1 MSSAYKVSAILLVL
15 MVVQGVLGLGYSE
28 AYRDVERIRLTWFG
42 NDMVTLVVA
51 VPLLLT
57 GLLLSGRGSVRG
69 LLLWFG
75 GLGYGVYNYAFYMLG
90 AALNVFFPVY
100 LAAFVLALIGLI
112 LGMFNVSHAEVKA
125 KYREAMPVHLL
136 GGYLAFVGLGLFAVW
151 MTMWGRFILGG
162 FPLPVDE
169 EAFRLVAALDLTI
182 MVPALTIGGSLLWM
196 RRSWGYIIAP
206 VAAVQGSLYLLVLTV
221 NAGISLSHGAAEP
234 PGELPIWG
242 PLLIATIVATA
253 VLLAY
258 IRGRGDFERVA

>member
-1 MSSAYKVSAILLVL
+1 MRSAYNVSAMLLIL

-42 NDMVTLVVA
+42 NDMVTVLVA
-51 VPLLLT
+51 VPILLT
-57 GLLLSGRGSVRG
+57 GLLLSRQGSVRG

-90 AALNVFFPVY
+90 AALNVFFPLY
-100 LAAFVLALIGLI
+100 LAAFVVALIGLI
-112 LGMFNVSHAEVKA
+112 LGMSNISHADVKA
-125 KYREAMPVHLL
+125 RYREAMPVRPL
-136 GGYLAFVGLGLFAVW
+136 GGYFVFVGFGLIAVW
-151 MTMWGRFILGG
+151 MTMWGRYIFGG

-169 EAFRLVAALDLTI
+169 DAFRLVAALDLTI

-196 RRSWGYIIAP
+196 RRNWGYIIAP

-221 NAGISLSHGAAEP
+221 NAGMSLSHGSVEP
-234 PGELPIWG
+234 PGELPIWA
-242 PLLIATIVATA
+242 PLFVATIVATA

-258 IRGRGDFERVA
+258 IQGRGDFEPVA